1 MVPLGR
7 GPRLVGKCQNYAA
20 NKALFLHSA
29 TLRSASLLKRA
40 PIAAGC
46 NYLLFGAKK
55 YVS

>member
-1 MVPLGR
+1 MVTLGR

-46 NYLLFGAKK
+46 N
-55 YVS
+55 